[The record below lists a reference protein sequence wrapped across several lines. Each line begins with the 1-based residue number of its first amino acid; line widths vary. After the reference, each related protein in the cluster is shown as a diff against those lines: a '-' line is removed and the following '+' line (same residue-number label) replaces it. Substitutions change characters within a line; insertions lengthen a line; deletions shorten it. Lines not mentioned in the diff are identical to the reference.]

1 MKKGLLV
8 GLTCLMVLA
17 FPVPASA
24 AGYVCPVSG
33 CGAGQC
39 FTQGYCGETCFTD
52 ANGDGICDNHCYA
65 DADGNGICDYFTDGN
80 EDGICDHCH
89 NHGRTVT
96 TNYGRG
102 HGCHGGGR
110 HHRRHC

>member
-8 GLTCLMVLA
+8 GLTCLTVLA

-39 FTQGYCGETCFTD
+39 FTEGYCGETCFTD

-65 DADGNGICDYFTDGN
+65 DADGNGNDGN
-80 EDGICDHCH
+80 LFYYYGNFPRYTMFP
-89 NHGRTVT
+89 NH
-96 TNYGRG
+96 YGNAP
-102 HGCHGGGR
+102 
-110 HHRRHC
+110 HHL